1 MHLRE
6 ATMLETQQKKSGTWI
21 GITAIVAAAI
31 VAVGAYLWVRRSPPA
46 APPPEPVAQQAP
58 AAPADAKLPTAEETD
73 ARIRA
78 EGGKLSSRPELAE
91 WLKQPGLLERWVV
104 VTDNLSEGV
113 SPRKQLGFLAPAKG
127 FQAQQKGRKIFID
140 PRSYARYDV
149 FADVVASI
157 DAKGFGALVRDLHP
171 LLQSAY
177 HALGYPNRN
186 VDAVAAQALQR
197 LVAAPTVEG
206 PVELTPG
213 KGALYL
219 FADEKL
225 EKQGPVEKHL
235 LRMGPRNTKLIQAK
249 AREIAQALEL
259 PTTASRSP

>member
-1 MHLRE
+1 MF
-6 ATMLETQQKKSGTWI
+6 ETQQKKSGTWV
-21 GITAIVAAAI
+21 GIAAIVAAAV

-46 APPPEPVAQQAP
+46 APAPEPVAQQAP
-58 AAPADAKLPTAEETD
+58 PAPPDAKLPSAEETD

-78 EGGKLSSRPELAE
+78 EGAKLSSRPELAD
-91 WLKQPGLLERWVV
+91 WLKQSGLLERWVA

-113 SPRKQLGFLAPAKG
+113 SPRKHLAFLAPAKG
-127 FQAQQKGRKIFID
+127 FRAQQKRNRTFID
-140 PRSYARYDV
+140 PRSYARYDI

-157 DAKGFGALVRDLHP
+157 DAKGFAVLVRDLHP

-186 VDAVAAQALQR
+186 VDTVAAQALQR
-197 LVAAPTVEG
+197 LVAAPVADN

-225 EKQGPVEKHL
+225 EKQGAVEKHL

-259 PTTASRSP
+259 PATASRSP